1 MVACRGKSEI
11 KHFILQ
17 QKFLTDLNKTELKGK
32 NELHEV
38 YITLKKTSLPAPLLS
53 SLEKYHHATS
63 SSRKSQSDTYPWCP
77 EFGVVVTNGIGAI
90 LAY

>member
-38 YITLKKTSLPAPLLS
+38 YITLKKSLS
-53 SLEKYHHATS
+53 
-63 SSRKSQSDTYPWCP
+63 
-77 EFGVVVTNGIGAI
+77 
-90 LAY
+90 